1 MNKSTLGMIA
11 TILLLASCETT
22 QIQQTLSDAKAA
34 TSQFLHENG
43 VAVKNDPAL
52 SFDTSPYRTNTPA
65 RQLAAIS
72 AVLSNRVFS
81 APENLPDLV
90 KALISGVDDPVR
102 QAKILHDWV
111 TLNISYDVVSF
122 SKGEIPDQ
130 EYTSVLRSKKAVCE
144 GYSNLYLKMCS
155 IAKIKCQKISGYAR
169 GVGYN
174 PLIAEDPSKSNHAWN
189 AVLLNGN
196 WYLVD
201 TTWDSGYVTGSSSYS
216 YVRRYSTAYFLL
228 DPQSMLYT
236 HFPTMSMW
244 QLLDPP
250 VKKTE
255 FANLPRLSGDFFD
268 AVTLLDT
275 TVSSNNIVEA
285 TATLRL
291 GLHTGKRISAHLL
304 DERGKTTDGTV
315 FIALL
320 DEVAELR
327 LIFPKAGRYTLDL
340 FAGEAKGTTYQSIG
354 EIVYTATKGSEERF
368 PEQPLCSIGNNYS
381 IISPTSGYVKKGL
394 ETVFTFVIP
403 TVRTAS
409 LLVGIDFHT
418 MTKNPDGS
426 FSLVVTPV
434 KKGDTISLL
443 IPTNS
448 AATSFETVL
457 IYTVID

>member
-52 SFDTSPYRTNTPA
+52 SFDTSPYRTNTPD

>member
-1 MNKSTLGMIA
+1 MNKSTLGLIA

-22 QIQQTLSDAKAA
+22 QIQLTLSDAKAA
-34 TSQFLHENG
+34 TAQFLHENG

-52 SFDTSPYRTNTPA
+52 SFDTSPYRTNTPDK
-65 RQLAAIS
+65 QLSAIS
-72 AVLSNRVFS
+72 PVLSSRVFS

-111 TLNISYDVVSF
+111 ALNISYDAVSF

-155 IAKIKCQKISGYAR
+155 LAKIKCQKISGYAR
-169 GVGYN
+169 GVGFN
-174 PLIAEDPSKSNHAWN
+174 PLIAEDPYKSNHAWN

-201 TTWDSGYVTGSSSYS
+201 TTWDSGYVNGCGTYS

-236 HFPTMSMW
+236 HFPSMSMW

-250 VKKTE
+250 VKRTE
-255 FANLPRLSGDFFD
+255 FTNLPRLRGDFFD
-268 AVTLLDT
+268 AVTLIDSSLT
-275 TVSSNNIVEA
+275 SNNIVEA
-285 TATLRL
+285 TTTLRL
-291 GLHTGKRISAHLL
+291 GLRSGKQISAHLL
-304 DERGKTTDGTV
+304 NERGKSTDGTV
-315 FIALL
+315 FITNIG
-320 DEVAELR
+320 DVAELR
-327 LIFPKAGRYTLDL
+327 LIFPKEGKYTLDL
-340 FAGEAKGTTYQSIG
+340 FAGNARSTSFQSIG
-354 EIVYTATKGSEERF
+354 EIIYTATRGSEERF
-368 PEQPLCSIGNNYS
+368 PEQPLCSIGSNYS

-394 ETVFTFVIP
+394 ETVFAFIIP

-409 LLVGIDFHT
+409 LLVGRDFRT
-418 MTKNPDGS
+418 MSKNPDGS
-426 FSLVVTPV
+426 FSLAVTPLI
-434 KKGDTISLL
+434 KGDTISLL

-457 IYTVID
+457 VYTVTD